1 VVEAEMAQV
10 LVVLLVAGLAWL
22 FLRTAPHAIDRHIA
36 ALVSLIGGWRED
48 GWPIG
53 VQEED
58 RDRPWGWGAP
68 PAEATEESVS
78 VSAVRPSVRLR
89 S

>member
-1 VVEAEMAQV
+1 MPQL
-10 LVVLLVAGLAWL
+10 LVVLLVVALTWL
-22 FLRTAPHAIDRHIA
+22 VLRTAPPAIDRHIA
-36 ALVSLIGGWRED
+36 ALAGLLGGWRGE

-68 PAEATEESVS
+68 PVEEAAPTPSVS
-78 VSAVRPSVRLR
+78 SVRPSVRLR
-89 S
+89 K